1 MKKAVYWLFGDW
13 AGGIV
18 VGSWNWLWGVD
29 NDPSSSDADTIT
41 AASESIEV
49 MEASVAR
56 LVNVVSMQHDAYQRA
71 RQKYLQKVREC
82 KNAEQL
88 ALGAQQNGQDST
100 ARLAMAKAIQI
111 EKILPVLEGQMQ
123 QAEELLNGFQT
134 RLEEE
139 RLALETHKG
148 ELQNMKDLTEIS
160 EALAAVKQ
168 AGQGLTTS
176 DAKGRFRDIYADLEE
191 RTKTDIL
198 ASELYQDPEHLAT
211 AKLSQLEL
219 DEEIARRLEGRE

>member
-1 MKKAVYWLFGDW
+1 L
-13 AGGIV
+13 
-18 VGSWNWLWGVD
+18 VD
-29 NDPSSSDADTIT
+29 
-41 AASESIEV
+41 
-49 MEASVAR
+49 
-56 LVNVVSMQHDAYQRA
+56 VVSMQHDAYQRA
-71 RQKYLQKVREC
+71 RQKYLQKQREF
-82 KNAEQL
+82 KSAEQL
-88 ALGAQQNGQDST
+88 AFDAQHNGQDST

-160 EALAAVKQ
+160 EVLAAVKQ
-168 AGQGLTTS
+168 AGQGLAAS
-176 DAKGRFRDIYADLEE
+176 DAKGRFQDMYSELEE

-198 ASELYQDPEHLAT
+198 ASELYQDPENLAT

-219 DEEIARRLEGRE
+219 DEEIARRLENRK

>member
-18 VGSWNWLWGVD
+18 VGSWSWLWGVD
-29 NDPSSSDADTIT
+29 NETDNSDLDTIA
-41 AASESIEV
+41 AASESIAV
-49 MEASVAR
+49 MEVSVKR
-56 LVNVVSMQHDAYQRA
+56 LVDVVSMQHDAYQRA
-71 RQKYLQKVREC
+71 RQKYLQKQREF

-88 ALGAQQNGQDST
+88 AFDAQHNGQDST

-111 EKILPVLEGQMQ
+111 EKILPVLKGQMQ

-148 ELQNMKDLTEIS
+148 ELQNMKDLTEI
-160 EALAAVKQ
+160 
-168 AGQGLTTS
+168 
-176 DAKGRFRDIYADLEE
+176 
-191 RTKTDIL
+191 
-198 ASELYQDPEHLAT
+198 
-211 AKLSQLEL
+211 
-219 DEEIARRLEGRE
+219 

>member
-18 VGSWNWLWGVD
+18 VGSWSWLWGVD
-29 NDPSSSDADTIT
+29 NETDNSDLDTIA
-41 AASESIEV
+41 AASESIAV
-49 MEASVAR
+49 MEVSVKR
-56 LVNVVSMQHDAYQRA
+56 LVDVVSMQHDAYQRA
-71 RQKYLQKVREC
+71 RQKYLQKQREF

-88 ALGAQQNGQDST
+88 AFDAQHNGQDST

-111 EKILPVLEGQMQ
+111 EKILPVLKGQMQ

-160 EALAAVKQ
+160 EVLAAVKQ
-168 AGQGLTTS
+168 AGQGLAAS
-176 DAKGRFRDIYADLEE
+176 DAKGRFQDMYSELEE

-198 ASELYQDPEHLAT
+198 ASELYQDPENLAT

-219 DEEIARRLEGRE
+219 DEEIARRLENRK